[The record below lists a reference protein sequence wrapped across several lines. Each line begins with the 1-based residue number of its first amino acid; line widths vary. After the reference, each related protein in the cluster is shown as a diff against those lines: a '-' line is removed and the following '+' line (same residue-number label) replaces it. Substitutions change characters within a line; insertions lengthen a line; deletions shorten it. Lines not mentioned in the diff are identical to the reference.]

1 MSTRV
6 IITSRTTL
14 YLIAIVVIIAAFFL
28 LGGGPWIR
36 EIGHGGRPLFITQ
49 LNWAQVLISL
59 ALGFV
64 LGLLAG
70 RRKW

>member
-1 MSTRV
+1 MSNRV
-6 IITSRTTL
+6 IISSRTTL
-14 YLIAIVVIIAAFFL
+14 YLIVVVVIIAAFLL

-36 EIGHGGRPLFITQ
+36 GIMHGSRPIIITQ
-49 LNWAQVLISL
+49 LNWAQVLVSL